1 MTISSTP
8 AAIFRMVTAGP
19 ITLLFDEVDAI
30 FNAKSG
36 SGNEDLRALLN
47 AGYKRSA
54 TVARCVGDAKAMKV
68 ERFKVYAPA
77 ALAGI
82 AGGMPATITTRAIT
96 MHMRKRAPDEP
107 VDEFNEEEVEQQAAP
122 LRDELAGWINRITG
136 RLGTTKPTMPAGV
149 IDRSAEIW
157 RPLLT
162 LADLAGDHWPDPAR
176 AACTHFVLSPDQQ
189 PLSWGVRLLADLR
202 DLFTRHDTDRLP
214 TAAILADLCALDEAP
229 WAEFYGKPLDPR
241 RLAKELARY
250 GIKSKDIKLSGGAV
264 AKGYRTDGDDGLAD
278 VWRRYLSTGATAATT
293 ATDPAQQVAHPQPVA
308 LPTATPSNPALTEVA
323 PRSATRPANATNLT
337 SQVADV
343 APVAQTTEEH

>member
-1 MTISSTP
+1 
-8 AAIFRMVTAGP
+8 
-19 ITLLFDEVDAI
+19 
-30 FNAKSG
+30 
-36 SGNEDLRALLN
+36 
-47 AGYKRSA
+47 
-54 TVARCVGDAKAMKV
+54 MKV

-96 MHMRKRAPDEP
+96 LHMRKRAPDEP

-122 LRDELAGWINRITG
+122 LREELAAWINRIAG

-149 IDRSAEIW
+149 TDRSAEIW

-162 LADLAGDHWPDPAR
+162 LADLAGGHWPDTAR

-202 DLFTRHDTDRLP
+202 DLFIRHDTDRLP

-229 WAEFYGKPLDPR
+229 WAEFYGKPLDAR

-278 VWRRYLSTGATAATT
+278 VWRRYLPASATPATT
-293 ATDPAQQVAHPQPVA
+293 ATAPAQPVAHPQPVA
-308 LPTATPSNPALTEVA
+308 LPTATPLPAEVA
-323 PRSATRPANATNLT
+323 PGSATQPATATAPT
-337 SQVADV
+337 SHVAEV
-343 APVAQTTEEH
+343 APVAHTTEEA